1 MFEIL
6 FVLFTML
13 FIAIIFGVVV
23 AVLFIVAISKGKRKT
38 SNERI
43 YEDQEQIDYLGRN
56 FYVSDSNH
64 TRKKNNNKMDTFEKH
79 RKDGNYKREN

>member
-79 RKDGNYKREN
+79 RKDGNYKR